1 MFKQEIIAKR
11 LDITIDKCKYV
22 YQHTRHMLIIIIIIT
37 KRVNEAELVV
47 HRRQL
52 LRIVDLHQVN
62 T

>member
-1 MFKQEIIAKR
+1 MFKQEIITKW

-22 YQHTRHMLIIIIIIT
+22 YQHTRHMLIIIT